1 MVRRSCSSDGQRCNS
16 QASSEPSHVVDQ
28 MVEAAT
34 AAIDVHASEAD
45 STGYRAPTP
54 FAWQSGQQLIL
65 LDEDPGGYWVMAEL
79 QFDPMNI
86 NYQELRRASYFWFRE
101 ALGAA
106 MSRALISGEAAAN
119 ELAANLS
126 AWFETY
132 HAPALAAESR

>member
-1 MVRRSCSSDGQRCNS
+1 
-16 QASSEPSHVVDQ
+16 

-34 AAIDVHASEAD
+34 AAIEVRASDAD
-45 STGYRAPTP
+45 SADYRAPTP

-65 LDEDPGGYWVMAEL
+65 IDEDPGGFWVMAEL
-79 QFDPMNI
+79 EFDPTNI
-86 NYQELRRASYFWFRE
+86 NYLELRRAPYLWFRE

-106 MSRALISGEAAAN
+106 MSRAYTSGEEAAN
-119 ELAANLS
+119 DLAANLS

>member
-1 MVRRSCSSDGQRCNS
+1 
-16 QASSEPSHVVDQ
+16 

-34 AAIDVHASEAD
+34 AAIDVHSSEAD
-45 STGYRAPTP
+45 SNGYRAPTP

-65 LDEDPGGYWVMAEL
+65 LDEDPGGFWVMAEL

-86 NYQELRRASYFWFRE
+86 NYHELRRASYIWFRE

-119 ELAANLS
+119 ELAANLA